1 MKIYFL
7 TVLFFLISCTS
18 KQSQVYICGDHPCKN
33 KQEMRDY
40 FKNNISIEVYTITT
54 EKDKKES
61 LDLVELNLLKDDL
74 TNKND
79 INESLSKPKSKK
91 DIEKLIKERKKMA
104 KLKVKTENNSIK
116 DINTKKIKE
125 KKILKP
131 KKTKPVTFV
140 RLCKNI
146 EECDIDKISKIIM
159 DMGKEKPFPDITT
172 Q

>member
-1 MKIYFL
+1 
-7 TVLFFLISCTS
+7 
-18 KQSQVYICGDHPCKN
+18 
-33 KQEMRDY
+33 MRDY

-116 DINTKKIKE
+116 DDNTKKIKE

>member
-1 MKIYFL
+1 MKFTL
-7 TVLFFLISCTS
+7 LL
-18 KQSQVYICGDHPCKN
+18 Q
-33 KQEMRDY
+33 
-40 FKNNISIEVYTITT
+40 
-54 EKDKKES
+54 KDKES

-74 TNKND
+74 TNKDD
-79 INESLSKPKSKK
+79 INEALSKPKNKK

-104 KLKVKTENNSIK
+104 KLKVKTENNNIK
-116 DINTKKIKE
+116 DVNKKIKA

>member
-1 MKIYFL
+1 
-7 TVLFFLISCTS
+7 
-18 KQSQVYICGDHPCKN
+18 
-33 KQEMRDY
+33 MRDY

-74 TNKND
+74 TNKDD
-79 INESLSKPKSKK
+79 INEALSKPKNKK

-104 KLKVKTENNSIK
+104 KLKVKTENNNIK
-116 DINTKKIKE
+116 DVNKKIKA

>member
-1 MKIYFL
+1 
-7 TVLFFLISCTS
+7 
-18 KQSQVYICGDHPCKN
+18 
-33 KQEMRDY
+33 MRDY

-116 DINTKKIKE
+116 DVNTKKIKE

>member
-1 MKIYFL
+1 M
-7 TVLFFLISCTS
+7 
-18 KQSQVYICGDHPCKN
+18 
-33 KQEMRDY
+33 
-40 FKNNISIEVYTITT
+40 
-54 EKDKKES
+54 
-61 LDLVELNLLKDDL
+61 
-74 TNKND
+74 
-79 INESLSKPKSKK
+79 
-91 DIEKLIKERKKMA
+91 
-104 KLKVKTENNSIK
+104 
-116 DINTKKIKE
+116 E